1 MDKSENTNT
10 VNYKE
15 SIEDIYKEIKI
26 LKDEIKKLN
35 NFIYEKEEKMKKV
48 IEEKDILINEI

>member
-26 LKDEIKKLN
+26 LKDEIKN
-35 NFIYEKEEKMKKV
+35 
-48 IEEKDILINEI
+48 

>member
-10 VNYKE
+10 VSYKE